1 MLKFTPDNL
10 NLGRNPIYSQISYNV
25 EINYE
30 RTEDKIE
37 DYILDLLNRV
47 EIESSIK
54 QEIIDDIEL
63 MNTPPAEPI
72 ISAEQTEPE
81 PTPEPIE
88 PSFEYNDISYIEII
102 RLQSESPQYISVS
115 DTTYNNSKNKVIL
128 ISGEGT
134 LEIFNLYSITHINK
148 GQSDKTEEPVVSAI
162 ADVPDKKDIYKIS
175 VDPRVSKLFE
185 SYIDVKLHKKVQ
197 IKRVIDSEVVFENDE
212 ITEYNKTYLV
222 EISQTY
228 DKIKDWVKNYFENRY

>member
-1 MLKFTPDNL
+1 MLKFTPENL

-37 DYILDLLNRV
+37 DYILDLLNKI

-81 PTPEPIE
+81 PTPEPIV
-88 PSFEYNDISYIEII
+88 SLFEYNDISYIEII

-115 DTTYNNSKNKVIL
+115 DTTYNNSKNKIIL
-128 ISGEGT
+128 I
-134 LEIFNLYSITHINK
+134 L
-148 GQSDKTEEPVVSAI
+148 
-162 ADVPDKKDIYKIS
+162 
-175 VDPRVSKLFE
+175 
-185 SYIDVKLHKKVQ
+185 
-197 IKRVIDSEVVFENDE
+197 
-212 ITEYNKTYLV
+212 
-222 EISQTY
+222 
-228 DKIKDWVKNYFENRY
+228 

>member
-54 QEIIDDIEL
+54 QEIIDDIVL

-102 RLQSESPQYISVS
+102 RLHSESPEYISVS
-115 DTTYNNSKNKVIL
+115 DTTYNNSKNKIIL

>member
-1 MLKFTPDNL
+1 MLKFTPENL

-63 MNTPPAEPI
+63 MNTPAEPI
-72 ISAEQTEPE
+72 ISAEQTESE

-88 PSFEYNDISYIEII
+88 SSFVYNDISYIEII

-115 DTTYNNSKNKVIL
+115 DTTYNNSKNKIIL

-134 LEIFNLYSITHINK
+134 LEIFNLYSITHVNK
-148 GQSDKTEEPVVSAI
+148 GQSDKTEEPVVSSI

-212 ITEYNKTYLV
+212 ITEYKNTYLV

>member
-47 EIESSIK
+47 EIDSIIK

-72 ISAEQTEPE
+72 ISSEQTEPE

-148 GQSDKTEEPVVSAI
+148 GQSDKTEEPVVSSI

-175 VDPRVSKLFE
+175 VDPRVSKFFE

>member
-47 EIESSIK
+47 ETESSIK

-63 MNTPPAEPI
+63 MNTPAEPI
-72 ISAEQTEPE
+72 ISAEQTESE

-88 PSFEYNDISYIEII
+88 SSFVYNDISYIEII

-115 DTTYNNSKNKVIL
+115 DTTYNNSKNKIIL

-134 LEIFNLYSITHINK
+134 LEIFNLYSITHVNK
-148 GQSDKTEEPVVSAI
+148 GQSDKTEEPVVSSI

-212 ITEYNKTYLV
+212 ITEYKNTYLV

>member
-37 DYILDLLNRV
+37 DYVLELLNRV

-63 MNTPPAEPI
+63 MNTPPVEPI
-72 ISAEQTEPE
+72 ISSEQTEPE

-102 RLQSESPQYISVS
+102 RLQSESSQYISVS
-115 DTTYNNSKNKVIL
+115 DTTYNNSKNKIIL

-148 GQSDKTEEPVVSAI
+148 GQSDKIEEPVVSAI

-212 ITEYNKTYLV
+212 ITEYKKTYLV

>member
-1 MLKFTPDNL
+1 MLKFTPENL

-37 DYILDLLNRV
+37 DYILDLLNKI
-47 EIESSIK
+47 EIDSIIK

-63 MNTPPAEPI
+63 MNTPAEPI
-72 ISAEQTEPE
+72 ISAEQTESE

-88 PSFEYNDISYIEII
+88 SSFVYNDISYIEII

-115 DTTYNNSKNKVIL
+115 DTTYNNSKNKIIL

-134 LEIFNLYSITHINK
+134 LEIFNLYSITHVNK
-148 GQSDKTEEPVVSAI
+148 GQSDKTEEPVVSSI

-212 ITEYNKTYLV
+212 ITEYKNIYLV

-228 DKIKDWVKNYFENRY
+228 DKIKDWVKNYFDTRY

>member
-63 MNTPPAEPI
+63 MNTPAEPI
-72 ISAEQTEPE
+72 ISAEQTESE

-88 PSFEYNDISYIEII
+88 SSFVYNDISYIEII

-115 DTTYNNSKNKVIL
+115 DTTYNNSKNKIIL

-134 LEIFNLYSITHINK
+134 LEIFNLYSITHVNK
-148 GQSDKTEEPVVSAI
+148 GQSDKTEEPVVSSI

-212 ITEYNKTYLV
+212 ITEYKNTYLV

>member
-54 QEIIDDIEL
+54 QEIIDDIVL

-81 PTPEPIE
+81 PTHRT
-88 PSFEYNDISYIEII
+88 N
-102 RLQSESPQYISVS
+102 
-115 DTTYNNSKNKVIL
+115 
-128 ISGEGT
+128 
-134 LEIFNLYSITHINK
+134 
-148 GQSDKTEEPVVSAI
+148 
-162 ADVPDKKDIYKIS
+162 
-175 VDPRVSKLFE
+175 
-185 SYIDVKLHKKVQ
+185 
-197 IKRVIDSEVVFENDE
+197 
-212 ITEYNKTYLV
+212 
-222 EISQTY
+222 
-228 DKIKDWVKNYFENRY
+228 

>member
-63 MNTPPAEPI
+63 MNTPAEPI
-72 ISAEQTEPE
+72 ISAEQTESE

-88 PSFEYNDISYIEII
+88 SSFVYNDISYIEII

-115 DTTYNNSKNKVIL
+115 DTTYNNSKNKIIL

-134 LEIFNLYSITHINK
+134 LEIFNLYSITHVNK
-148 GQSDKTEEPVVSAI
+148 GQSDKTEEPVVSSI

-212 ITEYNKTYLV
+212 ITEYKNTYLV

-228 DKIKDWVKNYFENRY
+228 DKIKDWVKE

>member
-47 EIESSIK
+47 EIDSIIK

-72 ISAEQTEPE
+72 ISSEQTEPE

-148 GQSDKTEEPVVSAI
+148 GQSDKTEEPVVSSI

-175 VDPRVSKLFE
+175 VDPRVSKFFE

-212 ITEYNKTYLV
+212 ITEYKKH
-222 EISQTY
+222 I
-228 DKIKDWVKNYFENRY
+228 

>member
-63 MNTPPAEPI
+63 MNTPAEPI
-72 ISAEQTEPE
+72 ISAEQTESE

-88 PSFEYNDISYIEII
+88 SSFVYNDISYIEII

-115 DTTYNNSKNKVIL
+115 DTTYNNSKNKIIL

-134 LEIFNLYSITHINK
+134 LEIFNLYSITHVNK
-148 GQSDKTEEPVVSAI
+148 GQSDKTEEPVVSSI

-212 ITEYNKTYLV
+212 ITEYKNTYLV

-228 DKIKDWVKNYFENRY
+228 DKIKDLVKE